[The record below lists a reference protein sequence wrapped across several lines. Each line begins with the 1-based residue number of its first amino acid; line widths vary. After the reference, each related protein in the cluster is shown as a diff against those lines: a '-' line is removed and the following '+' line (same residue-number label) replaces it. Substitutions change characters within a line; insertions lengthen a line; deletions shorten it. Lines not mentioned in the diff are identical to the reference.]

1 MVSGAMPPRLAVA
14 DMPTNAI
21 TKTALFLRLM
31 IGLLFMNWRRG
42 GRDLDQ
48 LDPNEAAFA
57 KSRLNENSFGC
68 VAAQHNYIAVHCLMW
83 AILHSRH
90 RGMGVVPLKA

>member
-1 MVSGAMPPRLAVA
+1 MVSGDAGSAARAMPRLAVA

-21 TKTALFLRLM
+21 TKTPLFLRLM

-42 GRDLDQ
+42 GRDVDQ

-57 KSRLNENSFGC
+57 KKRLTEHCAVC
-68 VAAQHNYIAVHCLMW
+68 VAVQQNYIAVHFNVKT
-83 AILHSRH
+83 ASSAAPARS
-90 RGMGVVPLKA
+90 P